1 MIDIGARI
9 KHLRQING
17 LAQADLAERAGL
29 TKGAISQ
36 IARNLTS
43 PSVANLFEI
52 LSALNE
58 TPSSFFADVDEE
70 KVLFRKTDALPS
82 EVTGYK
88 TFDTL
93 LPKSR
98 YRSIVAYRATIS
110 PGRQTPPEPAQE
122 GENYVLVLS
131 AAWDCSSGRFPTW
144 RGKARASTFRENRN
158 SRIRTR
164 GRRSS
169 ISSGFARADDI
180 ARAFPAHG
188 HPPRTRGGK
197 RGGSWRPN
205 PVTPPYR

>member
-36 IARNLTS
+36 VERNLTS

-52 LSALNE
+52 LNALNE

-70 KVLFRKTDALPS
+70 KVLFRKSDALPS

-88 TFDTL
+88 SFDTL

-98 YRSIVAYRATIS
+98 YRSIVSYRATIA
-110 PGRQTPPEPAQE
+110 PGKATPPEPPQE
-122 GENYVLVLS
+122 GENYIHVLAGRLVLRLGQIS
-131 AAWDCSSGRFPTW
+131 YVARKGESLYFAGEQEFAFSNKGKTLFDFLWVRTSGR
-144 RGKARASTFRENRN
+144 
-158 SRIRTR
+158 
-164 GRRSS
+164 
-169 ISSGFARADDI
+169 
-180 ARAFPAHG
+180 
-188 HPPRTRGGK
+188 
-197 RGGSWRPN
+197 
-205 PVTPPYR
+205 

>member
-36 IARNLTS
+36 IERNLTS

-52 LSALNE
+52 LTALNE

-70 KVLFRKTDALPS
+70 KVLFRKIDALPS

-88 TFDTL
+88 SFDTL

-98 YRSIVAYRATIS
+98 YRSIVAYRAVIA
-110 PGRQTPPEPAQE
+110 PGKETAPEPAQE
-122 GENYVLVLS
+122 GENYTHVLS
-131 AAWDCSSGRFPTW
+131 GRLGLRLGQVSYVARKGESLYFAGEQEFAFSNKGKTLVDFLWVRTSGR
-144 RGKARASTFRENRN
+144 
-158 SRIRTR
+158 
-164 GRRSS
+164 
-169 ISSGFARADDI
+169 
-180 ARAFPAHG
+180 
-188 HPPRTRGGK
+188 
-197 RGGSWRPN
+197 
-205 PVTPPYR
+205 